1 MRNAVKFEVEI
12 KKSALLRLR
21 QFMND
26 NDFDPGSDEDMIQEL
41 FFMTSLRKEVD
52 VRDRVEVKKII

>member
-1 MRNAVKFEVEI
+1 MNNAVKFEVEI
-12 KKSALLRLR
+12 KKSALGKLR

-41 FFMTSLRKEVD
+41 FLMTGLRREID
-52 VRDRVEVKKII
+52 VRDKVEVKKII